1 MKSGSIF
8 LHVPSKEHYDDRKNQ
23 QGTVAGLHSAAGGDS
38 DDEYRK

>member
-23 QGTVAGLHSAAGGDS
+23 QGMAAGLHSAAEEDS
-38 DDEYRK
+38 DDEHRK